1 VSASRLKLLIIDDSH
16 ADRLLYRRL
25 LTRRDASTFT
35 IYEAETGEEGLEL
48 LYRERPDCV
57 LLDYQL
63 PDTDGLELLGDL
75 RAGRADAEAA
85 PMPPV
90 IMLTGQGDE
99 SVAVAAMQ
107 AGALNY
113 LVKGE
118 LTRERLAQAIGSAIE
133 KVQLQAQLE
142 QKVRELEER
151 NRELQAFASVIA
163 HDLRAPLQ
171 AILLTSETLLDMH
184 GDAWDDTTSGFLQVL
199 ASSASRMNVL
209 LSDLLEYARA
219 GLPEGSARPVDLGLV
234 LAQLTQD
241 LAATVASTGGRVEV
255 GEMPWIHGHETR
267 LRQLFQ
273 NLIGNALKFRGAEP
287 PVVRV
292 EARLQDR
299 DWQIA
304 VSDNGVGIAPEHFE
318 TIFGVFQR
326 GPSAEL
332 FEGTGIG
339 LAICR
344 RIADQHGGQITVES
358 TPGEGTTFRVLLP
371 GHAESPV

>member
-1 VSASRLKLLIIDDSH
+1 MTQ
-16 ADRLLYRRL
+16 LY
-25 LTRRDASTFT
+25 
-35 IYEAETGEEGLEL
+35 
-48 LYRERPDCV
+48 
-57 LLDYQL
+57 
-63 PDTDGLELLGDL
+63 
-75 RAGRADAEAA
+75 
-85 PMPPV
+85 
-90 IMLTGQGDE
+90 
-99 SVAVAAMQ
+99 
-107 AGALNY
+107 
-113 LVKGE
+113 
-118 LTRERLAQAIGSAIE
+118 
-133 KVQLQAQLE
+133 
-142 QKVRELEER
+142 
-151 NRELQAFASVIA
+151 
-163 HDLRAPLQ
+163 
-171 AILLTSETLLDMH
+171 
-184 GDAWDDTTSGFLQVL
+184 
-199 ASSASRMNVL
+199 
-209 LSDLLEYARA
+209 
-219 GLPEGSARPVDLGLV
+219 
-234 LAQLTQD
+234 
-241 LAATVASTGGRVEV
+241 
-255 GEMPWIHGHETR
+255 
-267 LRQLFQ
+267 Q